1 MASKWIEEQPLVHR
15 RDIQISR
22 KSRIAASLLV
32 LLVLWRYGLP
42 SSTHFGFSSKEP
54 KQLGAVAS
62 EHALCSRYGADM
74 LERGGNAA
82 DAMVATMFCIGV
94 VGMYHSGIGGG
105 GFMLIKSPDGAFE
118 FVDFRETAP
127 AAIVAMGM
135 NTSAGLRSGVPGE
148 VRGLEYLHRKYGV
161 LPWSV
166 VLEPAIRTARD
177 GFLVQEDLVN
187 YIDMAV
193 EETGEDFMSN
203 NPSWAVD
210 FSPSGSRVRLGETMT
225 RRRLAAT
232 LERISADG
240 PDAFYSG
247 PIAEDMIAALRDAGG
262 IMTLEDLANYTVVTR
277 DTSHID
283 YRGYQITSTTAPSS
297 GTIAMNI
304 LKVLGTYDEFFTP
317 GTTELSTHRM
327 IEAMKFAFGLRTRLG
342 DPSFVTGMEEYENH
356 ILSAEMI
363 DHIRQS
369 ISDSHTQ
376 DTSAYNPDGLE
387 VVNSTGTAHIAAVDH
402 QGLAISATTTI
413 NRLFGNQIMCD
424 QTGIIMNNE
433 MDDFSIPTSPP
444 PIFGHTP
451 SSTNFAEPGKRPLSA
466 ISPAIILHPNG
477 SLFLIAG
484 SAGSNWITTT
494 TVQNIISGIDQNLG
508 AQEILATP
516 RVHHQLIPNHAIFET
531 TYDNR
536 TVDFLSQLGHEVTWY
551 PPAASMAHLI
561 RVNPDGGFD
570 PAGDPRL
577 KNSGGVV
584 AVQRGKFW

>member
-1 MASKWIEEQPLVHR
+1 MAI
-15 RDIQISR
+15 
-22 KSRIAASLLV
+22 
-32 LLVLWRYGLP
+32 
-42 SSTHFGFSSKEP
+42 
-54 KQLGAVAS
+54 
-62 EHALCSRYGADM
+62 
-74 LERGGNAA
+74 
-82 DAMVATMFCIGV
+82 
-94 VGMYHSGIGGG
+94 
-105 GFMLIKSPDGAFE
+105 
-118 FVDFRETAP
+118 
-127 AAIVAMGM
+127 
-135 NTSAGLRSGVPGE
+135 
-148 VRGLEYLHRKYGV
+148 
-161 LPWSV
+161 
-166 VLEPAIRTARD
+166 
-177 GFLVQEDLVN
+177 
-187 YIDMAV
+187 
-193 EETGEDFMSN
+193 EETGEDFLSK

-232 LERISADG
+232 LEKISVDG

-247 PIAEDMIAALRDAGG
+247 PIAEDMVASLRNVGG

-304 LKVLGTYDEFFTP
+304 LKVLDTYDEFFTP

-342 DPSFVTGMEEYENH
+342 DPSFVHGMEEYENH

-387 VVNSTGTAHIAAVDH
+387 VVNSTGTAHIATVDH

-424 QTGIIMNNE
+424 RTGIIMNNE
-433 MDDFSIPTSPP
+433 MD
-444 PIFGHTP
+444 
-451 SSTNFAEPGKRPLSA
+451 
-466 ISPAIILHPNG
+466 AIILHPDG

-494 TVQNIISGIDQNLG
+494 TVQNIISGIDQNLA

-531 TYDNR
+531 TYDNG

-561 RVNPDGGFD
+561 RVNADGGFD

-584 AVQRGKFW
+584 ALQRRKFW